1 MNDKVK
7 TKNNKLSTDN
17 CSTNRNF
24 EQLFKKSK
32 ISNVKTN
39 KNKLFDEILIKSSEN
54 NKTSIFP
61 AFKIGQTN
69 VDLLK
74 NAQISIKKIIVLYF
88 GLTNTTKSQTNY
100 DKLLS
105 YNIDKI
111 LNITFFCCKITL
123 IMIYC
128 FVFIINNILIFF
140 SKNYIRLFSKESDN
154 IFKSF
159 NFNNLSES
167 TNITS
172 SSNSLALI
180 KQNNNF
186 CKNIKLSTSATLII
200 PDKNNYLLDSSK
212 IDNLSNSINSQN
224 IVNSHNL
231 TDSKSNKSNIIP
243 DFYNA
248 LSKSLLSES
257 SSKSI
262 LSKLILSKSLSE
274 SIIIPSKKSKKSQK
288 QSQKRNQKQSQ
299 KQSQKR
305 GQN

>member
-17 CSTNRNF
+17 CSTIRNF

-100 DKLLS
+100 DKRLS

-111 LNITFFCCKITL
+111 LNITFF
-123 IMIYC
+123 
-128 FVFIINNILIFF
+128 
-140 SKNYIRLFSKESDN
+140 
-154 IFKSF
+154 
-159 NFNNLSES
+159 
-167 TNITS
+167 
-172 SSNSLALI
+172 
-180 KQNNNF
+180 
-186 CKNIKLSTSATLII
+186 
-200 PDKNNYLLDSSK
+200 LL
-212 IDNLSNSINSQN
+212 
-224 IVNSHNL
+224 
-231 TDSKSNKSNIIP
+231 
-243 DFYNA
+243 
-248 LSKSLLSES
+248 
-257 SSKSI
+257 
-262 LSKLILSKSLSE
+262 
-274 SIIIPSKKSKKSQK
+274 
-288 QSQKRNQKQSQ
+288 
-299 KQSQKR
+299 
-305 GQN
+305 